1 MASRLKLHE
10 ELCEILENRQVYYQP
25 PASVKL
31 EYDCIKYSLS
41 GINSKYA
48 NNQNYDAIKQ
58 YQVIVITRNPDSDI
72 PDKILKHFSMCR
84 FDRAYIA
91 DNLNHFV
98 FTLYY

>member
-1 MASRLKLHE
+1 MASRLELHE
-10 ELCEILENRQVYYQP
+10 EFCTLLESRKVYFQP

-41 GINSKYA
+41 GIATRHA
-48 NNQNYDAIKQ
+48 NNENYMATKR
-58 YQVIVITRNPDSDI
+58 YEVIVVTHDPDSPI
-72 PDKILKHFSMCR
+72 PDKILKHFRMCR
-84 FDRAYIA
+84 FDRAYVA